1 MHHQTETIN
10 TPANSAPRFA
20 ISENVARHRGSCVY
34 AVLFSDGWVKVGRGR
49 NGEAR
54 IGSHAGV
61 SAMRNAT
68 VVRSV
73 VSGRIVDSRSA
84 EKELIAYCSENGRSV
99 HGREW
104 FSDIDFETLEGIIT
118 KQFSDSSDEQFAVA
132 AERSDVAA
140 KKLVDAIFSI
150 GAPSPSEAKRAAEE
164 AARWAES
171 LTHARILDRLYRDDA
186 YGGWLFE
193 ISASGMTNFFN
204 YAALTVN
211 TLDEGEI
218 ADLFYCASTNPG
230 EALEQITGTARALI
244 AAYAAEVNQ

>member
-1 MHHQTETIN
+1 MQTTPHSN
-10 TPANSAPRFA
+10 TPTNSAPRFSIA
-20 ISENVARHRGSCVY
+20 ENVALHRGSCVY

-49 NGEAR
+49 NGAAR

-61 SAMRNAT
+61 SAMRNAA

-73 VSGRIVDSRSA
+73 VSGRIVDSKSA

-104 FSDIDFETLEGIIT
+104 FSDIDFEALEGIIT
-118 KQFSDSSDEQFAVA
+118 KKFSDSSDEQFAIA

-150 GAPSPSEAKRAAEE
+150 GAPSPHEVRRAEEE
-164 AARWAES
+164 AARWAAS
-171 LTHARILDRLYRDDA
+171 LAHARILDRLYRDDA

-204 YAALTVN
+204 YSALTVN

-230 EALEQITGTARALI
+230 EALEQITSTARALI